1 MASELY
7 ERVVCAVKQVEKQV
21 VSILRVNKVPGKL
34 IHETTRSVRILLARF
49 RVISW
54 IFLFVIALQCLP
66 ALAQQTKKLPAA
78 EKIVDNYLKA
88 IGGKKQASSI
98 RDVTYEWAPE
108 PGDRSMSLMKIQ
120 YQAPA
125 SQRSET
131 TFPNWQIISAA
142 TPRSAWARGIDG
154 QLRTLTG
161 PDSANAKLLAAL
173 DASHLVDYKK
183 ANVLARV
190 ISRDNSPAGDVYTV
204 EFSSR
209 AGARFRY
216 LFSASTRLIV
226 SVQCDSPRML
236 IRFEDYRREENILEP
251 HTLHISENGTD
262 ELTVRLRRVTYN
274 SGLATTLFDP
284 PRGAEALDVTTLLH
298 EVSKNQDAVEKRVTE
313 YSFLQ
318 KQTVREIDGKG
329 VVKKETVK
337 VFEVF
342 PVANRAPIMKLIS
355 ENGVALSGDR
365 AAKEDKRVMEEFQK
379 AERDKD
385 KDAQKAAERRAAR
398 EREKAAKSKQD
409 ENEDVE
415 ISQFFRHCEFV
426 SPRREH
432 FQDRETIVFDFRVQ
446 PGFKPSTRQESL
458 ISKLVGVVWIDPL
471 DKQVIRLEA
480 RLAEGFKM
488 GGGLLLSLRPGAAL
502 VMEQMRLKEGIWMPR
517 FAQINLS
524 IKVLLFGGGDIN
536 QTLEWSDYKHFSA
549 DIDSYK
555 LGLPKT
561 EETPA
566 KKP

>member
-1 MASELY
+1 M
-7 ERVVCAVKQVEKQV
+7 
-21 VSILRVNKVPGKL
+21 
-34 IHETTRSVRILLARF
+34 RF
-49 RVISW
+49 RVLSW
-54 IFLFVIALQCLP
+54 IVFFVIAQQCLP
-66 ALAQQTKKLPAA
+66 ALAQQTRKLPAA

-98 RDVTYEWAPE
+98 RDATYDWTVQSKDQPTGVA
-108 PGDRSMSLMKIQ
+108 RIQ
-120 YQAPA
+120 VKAPA
-125 SQRSET
+125 SQRSELT
-131 TFPNWQIISAA
+131 IGNGQIISAA
-142 TPRSAWARGIDG
+142 NPRSAWVRGMDG
-154 QLRTLTG
+154 ELRTLTG
-161 PDSANAKLLAAL
+161 PEAAAAKLQAAL
-173 DASHLVDYKK
+173 DVAHLIDYKK
-183 ANVLARV
+183 ASVLARV
-190 ISRDNSPAGDVYTV
+190 VSVDNSASGPAYVV

-209 AGARFRY
+209 GGARLRY
-216 LFSASTRLIV
+216 LFSTTTKLLVGIQDEARKTVTSL
-226 SVQCDSPRML
+226 
-236 IRFEDYRREENILEP
+236 EDYRREGNILEP
-251 HTLHISENGTD
+251 HIFRSNPLGND
-262 ELTVRLRRVTYN
+262 ELTFKLQHVSYN
-274 SGLATTLFDP
+274 SGLAANLFDP
-284 PRGAEALDVTTLLH
+284 PRSVQALDVTTLLR
-298 EVSKNQDAVEKRVTE
+298 EVSRNQDEVEKRFAE
-313 YSFLQ
+313 YSFLR
-318 KQTVREIDGKG
+318 KETEREIDGKG

-337 VFEVF
+337 VSEVF
-342 PVANRAPIMKLIS
+342 PIINRAPIMKLIS
-355 ENGVALSGDR
+355 ENGAPLSGDR
-365 AAKEDKRVMEEFQK
+365 VAKEDKRVQEEFLK

-385 KDAQKAAERRAAR
+385 KDAQKAAARRAAR

-409 ENEDVE
+409 EDEDVE

-426 SPRREH
+426 SPRRER

-488 GGGLLLSLRPGAAL
+488 GGGLVLSLRPGAAL

-536 QTLEWSDYKHFSA
+536 QTLEWSDYKHFSS

-555 LGLPKT
+555 LGQPKP

>member
-1 MASELY
+1 ML
-7 ERVVCAVKQVEKQV
+7 
-21 VSILRVNKVPGKL
+21 PGKT
-34 IHETTRSVRILLARF
+34 IHETTRSIQSLFVRF
-49 RVISW
+49 RVPSW
-54 IFLFVIALQCLP
+54 IVLVVIALQCQP

-88 IGGKKQASSI
+88 IGGKKQVSSI
-98 RDVTYEWAPE
+98 RDATYEWTSE
-108 PGDRSMSLMKIQ
+108 PGDRSISLMKIQ

-131 TFPNWQIISAA
+131 TFPNGQIISAV

-161 PDSANAKLLAAL
+161 SDSANAKLLAAL

-183 ANVLARV
+183 VNVLARV
-190 ISRDNSPAGDVYTV
+190 MSLDNSPAGAVYTV

-226 SVQCDSPRML
+226 SVRCDAPRMV

-251 HTLHISENGTD
+251 HILHISENGTD

-274 SGLATTLFDP
+274 SGLAANLFDP
-284 PRGAEALDVTTLLH
+284 PRSVEALDVTTLLH

-318 KQTVREIDGKG
+318 KQTEREIDGKG
-329 VVKKETVK
+329 VLKKETVK

-365 AAKEDKRVMEEFQK
+365 AAKEDKRVMEEFLK

-398 EREKAAKSKQD
+398 EREKASKSKQD
-409 ENEDVE
+409 ESEDVE

-426 SPRREH
+426 SPRRER

-488 GGGLLLSLRPGAAL
+488 GGGLVLSLRPGAAL

-549 DIDSYK
+549 DIESYK

>member
-1 MASELY
+1 ML
-7 ERVVCAVKQVEKQV
+7 
-21 VSILRVNKVPGKL
+21 PGKT
-34 IHETTRSVRILLARF
+34 IHETTRSIQSLFVRF
-49 RVISW
+49 RVPSW
-54 IFLFVIALQCLP
+54 IVLVVIALQCQP

-88 IGGKKQASSI
+88 IGGKKQVSSI
-98 RDVTYEWAPE
+98 RDATYEWTSE
-108 PGDRSMSLMKIQ
+108 PGDRSISLMKIQ

-131 TFPNWQIISAA
+131 TFPNGQIISAV

-161 PDSANAKLLAAL
+161 SDSANAKLLAAL

-183 ANVLARV
+183 VNVLARV
-190 ISRDNSPAGDVYTV
+190 MSLDNSPAGAVYTV

-226 SVQCDSPRML
+226 SVRCDAPRMV

-251 HTLHISENGTD
+251 HILHISENGID

-274 SGLATTLFDP
+274 SGLAANLFDP
-284 PRGAEALDVTTLLH
+284 PRSVEALDVTTLLH

-318 KQTVREIDGKG
+318 KQTEREIDGKG
-329 VVKKETVK
+329 VLKKETVK

-365 AAKEDKRVMEEFQK
+365 AAKEDKRVMEEFLK

-409 ENEDVE
+409 ESEDVE

-426 SPRREH
+426 SPRRER

-488 GGGLLLSLRPGAAL
+488 GGGLVLSLRPGAAL

-549 DIDSYK
+549 DIESYK

>member
-1 MASELY
+1 ML
-7 ERVVCAVKQVEKQV
+7 
-21 VSILRVNKVPGKL
+21 PGKT
-34 IHETTRSVRILLARF
+34 IHETTRSLQSLFVRF
-49 RVISW
+49 RVPSW
-54 IFLFVIALQCLP
+54 IVLVVIALQCQP

-88 IGGKKQASSI
+88 IGGKKQVSSI
-98 RDVTYEWAPE
+98 RDATYEWTSE
-108 PGDRSMSLMKIQ
+108 PGDRSISMMKIQ

-131 TFPNWQIISAA
+131 TFPNGQIISAV

-161 PDSANAKLLAAL
+161 SDSANAKLLAAL

-183 ANVLARV
+183 VNVLARV
-190 ISRDNSPAGDVYTV
+190 MSLDNSPAGAVYTV

-209 AGARFRY
+209 AGARFRH

-226 SVQCDSPRML
+226 SVQCDAPRMV

-251 HTLHISENGTD
+251 HILHISENGTE

-274 SGLATTLFDP
+274 SGLAANLFDP
-284 PRGAEALDVTTLLH
+284 PRSVEALDVTTLLR

-318 KQTVREIDGKG
+318 KQTEREIDGKG
-329 VVKKETVK
+329 VLKKETVK

-365 AAKEDKRVMEEFQK
+365 AAKEDKRVMEEFLK

-409 ENEDVE
+409 ESEDVE

-426 SPRREH
+426 SPRRER

-480 RLAEGFKM
+480 RLTEGFKM
-488 GGGLLLSLRPGAAL
+488 GGGLVLSLRPGAAL

-517 FAQINLS
+517 FFQINLS
-524 IKVLLFGGGDIN
+524 VKVLLFGGGDIN

-555 LGLPKT
+555 LGLPKS

>member
-1 MASELY
+1 ML
-7 ERVVCAVKQVEKQV
+7 
-21 VSILRVNKVPGKL
+21 PGKT
-34 IHETTRSVRILLARF
+34 IHETTRSRQSLFVRF
-49 RVISW
+49 RVPSW
-54 IFLFVIALQCLP
+54 IVLVVIALQCQP

-88 IGGKKQASSI
+88 IGGKKQVSSI
-98 RDVTYEWAPE
+98 RDATYEWTSE
-108 PGDRSMSLMKIQ
+108 PGDRSISLMKIQ

-131 TFPNWQIISAA
+131 TFPNGQIISAV

-161 PDSANAKLLAAL
+161 SDSANAKLLAAL

-183 ANVLARV
+183 VNVLARV
-190 ISRDNSPAGDVYTV
+190 MSLDNSPAGAVYTV
-204 EFSSR
+204 EFSSH

-226 SVQCDSPRML
+226 SVRCDAPRMV

-251 HTLHISENGTD
+251 HILHISENGTD

-274 SGLATTLFDP
+274 SGLAANLFDP
-284 PRGAEALDVTTLLH
+284 PRSVEALDVTTLLH

-318 KQTVREIDGKG
+318 KQTEREIDGKG
-329 VVKKETVK
+329 VLKKETVK

-365 AAKEDKRVMEEFQK
+365 AAKEDKRVMEEFLK

-409 ENEDVE
+409 ESEDVE

-426 SPRREH
+426 SPRRER

-488 GGGLLLSLRPGAAL
+488 GGGLVLSLRPGAAL
-502 VMEQMRLKEGIWMPR
+502 VMEQMRLKEGFWMPR

-549 DIDSYK
+549 DIESYK

>member
-1 MASELY
+1 ML
-7 ERVVCAVKQVEKQV
+7 
-21 VSILRVNKVPGKL
+21 PGKT
-34 IHETTRSVRILLARF
+34 IHETTRSIQSLFVRF
-49 RVISW
+49 RVPSW
-54 IFLFVIALQCLP
+54 IVLVVIALQCQP

-88 IGGKKQASSI
+88 IGGKKQVSSI
-98 RDVTYEWAPE
+98 RDATYEWTSE
-108 PGDRSMSLMKIQ
+108 PGDRSISLMKIQ

-131 TFPNWQIISAA
+131 TFPNGQIISAV

-161 PDSANAKLLAAL
+161 SDSANAKLLAAL

-183 ANVLARV
+183 VNVLARV
-190 ISRDNSPAGDVYTV
+190 MSLDNSPAGAVYTV

-226 SVQCDSPRML
+226 SVRCDAPRMV

-251 HTLHISENGTD
+251 HILHISENGTD

-274 SGLATTLFDP
+274 SGLAATLFDP
-284 PRGAEALDVTTLLH
+284 PRSVEALDVTTLLH

-318 KQTVREIDGKG
+318 KQTEREIDGKG
-329 VVKKETVK
+329 VLKKETVK

-365 AAKEDKRVMEEFQK
+365 AAKEDKRVMEEFLK

-409 ENEDVE
+409 ESEDVE

-426 SPRREH
+426 SPRRER

-488 GGGLLLSLRPGAAL
+488 GGGLVVSLRPGAAL

-549 DIDSYK
+549 DIESYK

>member
-1 MASELY
+1 ML
-7 ERVVCAVKQVEKQV
+7 
-21 VSILRVNKVPGKL
+21 PGKT
-34 IHETTRSVRILLARF
+34 IHETTRSRQSLFVRF
-49 RVISW
+49 RVPSW
-54 IFLFVIALQCLP
+54 IVLVVIALQCQP

-88 IGGKKQASSI
+88 IGGKKQVSSI
-98 RDVTYEWAPE
+98 RDATYEWTSE
-108 PGDRSMSLMKIQ
+108 PGDRSISLMKIQ

-131 TFPNWQIISAA
+131 TFPNGQIISAV

-161 PDSANAKLLAAL
+161 SDSANAKLLAAL

-183 ANVLARV
+183 VNVLARV
-190 ISRDNSPAGDVYTV
+190 MSLDNSPAGAVYTV

-226 SVQCDSPRML
+226 SVQCDAPRMV

-251 HTLHISENGTD
+251 HILHISENGTD

-274 SGLATTLFDP
+274 SGLAANLFDP
-284 PRGAEALDVTTLLH
+284 PRSVEALDVTTLLH

-318 KQTVREIDGKG
+318 KQTEREIDGKG
-329 VVKKETVK
+329 VLKKETVK

-365 AAKEDKRVMEEFQK
+365 AAKEDKRVMEEFLK

-409 ENEDVE
+409 ESEDVE

-426 SPRREH
+426 SPRRER

-480 RLAEGFKM
+480 RLTEGFKM
-488 GGGLLLSLRPGAAL
+488 GGGLVLSLRPGAAL
-502 VMEQMRLKEGIWMPR
+502 VMEQTRLKEGIWMPR

-549 DIDSYK
+549 DIESYK